1 MTQLFTRIA
10 LALIAAASF
19 LVVSA
24 KAGIMVVEDPGTQRN
39 VTSISHV
46 VEGDDMAGILVTA
59 TFFDGSFETVPWAA
73 SGVGA
78 GIASGTDW
86 SLGAI
91 GDTYF
96 TDWVLT
102 NDRGSG
108 LTTLEINAWAG
119 GFVFDLAEGD
129 LGLGVG
135 TPTSDLGF
143 TFGAVL
149 SVSPFAYYLSDADA
163 TATYSDHVALS
174 PNSPVGDLYGRLTIA
189 FGGSSDDGLDEG
201 FPSGGGPGNN
211 FEEFSFRTDT
221 DAVEPV
227 PEPSTVALGLTA
239 AVFGTVGFVVRRRR
253 KRLQQ
258 DQ

>member
-1 MTQLFTRIA
+1 MTQLIAKIA
-10 LALIAAASF
+10 LALITAASF

-24 KAGIMVVEDPGTQRN
+24 KATIMVVEDPGTQRN
-39 VTSISHV
+39 VSGISHV

-73 SGVGA
+73 SGIGA

-86 SLGAI
+86 SLSAV

-96 TDWVLT
+96 TDWILT

-108 LTTLEINAWAG
+108 LTTLEIDAWSGDMA
-119 GFVFDLAEGD
+119 FDLSFGT
-129 LGLGVG
+129 LGLEIG

-143 TFGAVL
+143 TFGDLL
-149 SVSPFAYYLSDADA
+149 SVSALYQLPGSDA
-163 TATYSDHVALS
+163 TATYSDLVALS
-174 PNSPVGDLYGRLTIA
+174 PSSPVGDLYGRLTIS
-189 FGGSSDDGLDEG
+189 FDGTSIGNLDEG
-201 FPSGGGPGNN
+201 FPSGGGPLNAYP
-211 FEEFSFRTDT
+211 EFRFRTDT
-221 DAVEPV
+221 DAVQPV

-239 AVFGTVGFVVRRRR
+239 AVFGTVGFAVRRRR
-253 KRLQQ
+253 KRRQE